1 MAANS
6 GASLSG
12 LAGQILREAVRVYD
26 TDDIERLVVGYNPV
40 LAAWN
45 TGMFAAAGDMTGSFR
60 TIGFAAAGQEAE
72 VSLSRVFRL
81 GKRLPAVRLPSAAEL
96 AAQAR
101 TAPLMAKLEALA
113 SWLGQDGR
121 LVTAADELPPPDA
134 AEAAR
139 TLGVGLEYLPYLWE
153 YALTARWVEFEDG
166 PGGESRAVPGFTAW
180 RWAGGDDVS
189 TLRAW
194 TAVFAAVA
202 SQALEVGADADRK
215 AAKKLRFQGQGV
227 VVAVLLF
234 LDRRT
239 GMTVPAIRD
248 VVRAGALGGRKSAR
262 ARRPWDAWL
271 RDHGDP
277 VRWLLAELAAVRAV
291 GLPAGPDGMV
301 ALAPLALWGLREQ
314 LRLEGI
320 EIPQITAVKD
330 DLRAADLVA
339 LAGSV
344 PEAEFEAEAA
354 VWVTARGA
362 DKAARELLAFAA
374 FSGPQLR
381 LVAVRLTRRLGPGAQ
396 QAWRDAMQRPELRG
410 YARIAL
416 SALAA
421 DLPGSTQPMILEPDS
436 DDLTWVATD
445 LLALACG
452 EDDPDPDEI
461 AAQFAEA
468 VPPGEE
474 MQIIDQ
480 MSRSS
485 HPDVVQ
491 VLTVLGRYHPDRRVA
506 KEARRA
512 ARAAAR
518 NRPAVRADRVPARG
532 WPLGPA
538 PCPTTA
544 SAPSTSTTTSATT
557 RTPAQATSPG
567 TPISPASR
575 RRSSCPTS
583 CRRSGCRRSPNSPP
597 RPARRR

>member
-1 MAANS
+1 MAVDS
-6 GASLSG
+6 GASSGGSLSG
-12 LAGQILREAVRVYD
+12 LAGQILREAVRAYD

-60 TIGFAAAGQEAE
+60 TIGFAAVGQDPE

-81 GKRLPAVRLPSAAEL
+81 GKRLPAVRLPAAAEL
-96 AAQAR
+96 AVQAR
-101 TAPLMAKLEALA
+101 SAPLMARLEALA

-121 LVTAADELPPPDA
+121 PVTAADELLPADA

-139 TLGVGLEYLPYLWE
+139 AMGIGPEHLPYVWE

-166 PGGESRAVPGFTAW
+166 PGEDQSRAVPGFTAW

-194 TAVFAAVA
+194 TVVFSSVLAQAMEVSAA
-202 SQALEVGADADRK
+202 LDPR
-215 AAKKLRFQGQGV
+215 AAKKLKFQGQGV

-239 GMTVPAIRD
+239 GMTASGMRD
-248 VVRAGALGGRKSAR
+248 VVRAGALSGRKSAR
-262 ARRPWDAWL
+262 ARRPWDAWI

-277 VRWLLAELAAVRAV
+277 VRWLLSELAALRAV
-291 GLPAGPDGMV
+291 ELPRGADGDV
-301 ALAPLALWGLREQ
+301 QLAPLALWSLREQ

-320 EIPQITAVKD
+320 EIPQITATKGE
-330 DLRAADLVA
+330 LRAADLVA
-339 LAGSV
+339 LADSV
-344 PEAEFEAEAA
+344 PEAEFEAEAGA
-354 VWVTARGA
+354 WVTALGA
-362 DKAARELLAFAA
+362 DRAARDLLAFAA

-381 LVAVRLTRRLGPGAQ
+381 LVAVNLTRRLGSGAQ

-421 DLPGSTQPMILEPDS
+421 DLPDNTVPLILEPEP

-452 EDDPDPDEI
+452 EQDPDPDEI

-474 MQIIDQ
+474 AWLIDQ
-480 MSRSS
+480 MSRGS

-506 KEARRA
+506 KLARRA
-512 ARAAAR
+512 AREAAR
-518 NRPAVRADRVPARG
+518 NRPPARADRVPARAAG
-532 WPLGPA
+532 
-538 PCPTTA
+538 
-544 SAPSTSTTTSATT
+544 
-557 RTPAQATSPG
+557 R
-567 TPISPASR
+567 
-575 RRSSCPTS
+575 
-583 CRRSGCRRSPNSPP
+583 
-597 RPARRR
+597 

>member
-1 MAANS
+1 MAADSGANS
-6 GASLSG
+6 GGSLSG
-12 LAGQILREAVRVYD
+12 LAGQILREAVRAYD

-60 TIGFAAAGQEAE
+60 TIGFAAAGQDPE

-81 GKRLPAVRLPSAAEL
+81 GKRLPAVRLPAAAEL

-101 TAPLMAKLEALA
+101 SAPLMARLEALA

-121 LVTAADELPPPDA
+121 PVTAADELLPADA

-139 TLGVGLEYLPYLWE
+139 VMGIRPEHLPYVWE

-166 PGGESRAVPGFTAW
+166 PGESQSRAVPGFTAW

-194 TAVFAAVA
+194 TVVFSSVLAQAMEVSAA
-202 SQALEVGADADRK
+202 LDPR
-215 AAKKLRFQGQGV
+215 AAKKLKFQGQGV

-239 GMTVPAIRD
+239 GMTASGMRD
-248 VVRAGALGGRKSAR
+248 VVRAGALSGRKSAR
-262 ARRPWDAWL
+262 ARRPWDAWI
-271 RDHGDP
+271 RNHGDP
-277 VRWLLAELAAVRAV
+277 VRWLLSELAALRAV
-291 GLPAGPDGMV
+291 ELPRADGNV
-301 ALAPLALWGLREQ
+301 QLAPLALWSLREQ

-320 EIPQITAVKD
+320 EIPQITATKGE
-330 DLRAADLVA
+330 LRAADLVA
-339 LAGSV
+339 LADSV
-344 PEAEFEAEAA
+344 PEAEFEAELGA
-354 VWVTARGA
+354 WVTALGA
-362 DKAARELLAFAA
+362 DRAARDLLAFAA

-381 LVAVRLTRRLGPGAQ
+381 LVAVNLTRRLGSGAQ
-396 QAWRDAMQRPELRG
+396 RAWRDAMQRPELRG

-421 DLPGSTQPMILEPDS
+421 DLPDSTVPLVLEPEP

-452 EDDPDPDEI
+452 EEDPDPDEI

-468 VPPGEE
+468 VPRGEE
-474 MQIIDQ
+474 AWLIDQ
-480 MSRSS
+480 MSRGS

-491 VLTVLGRYHPDRRVA
+491 VLRVLGRYHPDRRVA
-506 KEARRA
+506 KLARRA
-512 ARAAAR
+512 AREAAR
-518 NRPAVRADRVPARG
+518 NRPPARADRVPARAAG
-532 WPLGPA
+532 
-538 PCPTTA
+538 
-544 SAPSTSTTTSATT
+544 
-557 RTPAQATSPG
+557 R
-567 TPISPASR
+567 
-575 RRSSCPTS
+575 
-583 CRRSGCRRSPNSPP
+583 
-597 RPARRR
+597 

>member
-1 MAANS
+1 VAVDS
-6 GASLSG
+6 GASSGGSLSG
-12 LAGQILREAVRVYD
+12 LAGQILREAVRAYD

-60 TIGFAAAGQEAE
+60 TIGFAAVGQDPE

-81 GKRLPAVRLPSAAEL
+81 GKRLPAVRLPAAAEL
-96 AAQAR
+96 AVQAR
-101 TAPLMAKLEALA
+101 SAPLMARLEALA

-121 LVTAADELPPPDA
+121 PVTAADELLPADA

-139 TLGVGLEYLPYLWE
+139 AMGIGPEHLPYVWE

-166 PGGESRAVPGFTAW
+166 PGEGQSRAVPGFTAW

-194 TAVFAAVA
+194 TVVFSSVLAQAMEVSAA
-202 SQALEVGADADRK
+202 LDPR
-215 AAKKLRFQGQGV
+215 AAKKLKFQGQGV

-239 GMTVPAIRD
+239 GMTASGMRD
-248 VVRAGALGGRKSAR
+248 VVRAGALSGRKSAR
-262 ARRPWDAWL
+262 ARRPWDAWI

-277 VRWLLAELAAVRAV
+277 VRWLLSELAALRAV
-291 GLPAGPDGMV
+291 ELPRGADGDV
-301 ALAPLALWGLREQ
+301 QLAPLALWSLREQ

-320 EIPQITAVKD
+320 EIPQITATKGE
-330 DLRAADLVA
+330 LRAADLVA
-339 LAGSV
+339 LADSV
-344 PEAEFEAEAA
+344 PEAEFEAEAGA
-354 VWVTARGA
+354 WVTALGA
-362 DKAARELLAFAA
+362 DRAARDLLAFAA

-381 LVAVRLTRRLGPGAQ
+381 LVAVNLTRRLGSGAQ

-421 DLPGSTQPMILEPDS
+421 DLPDNTVPLILEPEP

-452 EDDPDPDEI
+452 EQDPDPDEI

-474 MQIIDQ
+474 AWLIDQ
-480 MSRSS
+480 MSRGS

-506 KEARRA
+506 KLARRA
-512 ARAAAR
+512 AREAAR
-518 NRPAVRADRVPARG
+518 NRPPARADRVPARAAG
-532 WPLGPA
+532 
-538 PCPTTA
+538 
-544 SAPSTSTTTSATT
+544 
-557 RTPAQATSPG
+557 R
-567 TPISPASR
+567 
-575 RRSSCPTS
+575 
-583 CRRSGCRRSPNSPP
+583 
-597 RPARRR
+597 

>member
-1 MAANS
+1 MAVDS
-6 GASLSG
+6 GASSGGSLSG
-12 LAGQILREAVRVYD
+12 LAGQILREAVRAYD

-45 TGMFAAAGDMTGSFR
+45 TGMFAGAGDMTGSFR
-60 TIGFAAAGQEAE
+60 TIGFAAVGQDPE

-81 GKRLPAVRLPSAAEL
+81 GKRLPAVRLPAAAEL
-96 AAQAR
+96 AVQAR
-101 TAPLMAKLEALA
+101 SAPLMARLEALA

-121 LVTAADELPPPDA
+121 PVTAADELLPADA

-139 TLGVGLEYLPYLWE
+139 AMGIGPEHLPYVWE

-166 PGGESRAVPGFTAW
+166 PGEGQSRAVPGFTAW

-194 TAVFAAVA
+194 TVIFSSVLAQAMEVSAA
-202 SQALEVGADADRK
+202 LDPR
-215 AAKKLRFQGQGV
+215 AAKKLKFQGQGV

-239 GMTVPAIRD
+239 GMTASGMRD
-248 VVRAGALGGRKSAR
+248 VVRAGALSGRKSAR
-262 ARRPWDAWL
+262 ARRPWDAWI

-277 VRWLLAELAAVRAV
+277 VRWLLSELAALRAV
-291 GLPAGPDGMV
+291 ELPRGADGNV
-301 ALAPLALWGLREQ
+301 QLAPLALWSLREQ

-320 EIPQITAVKD
+320 EIPQITATKGE
-330 DLRAADLVA
+330 LRAADLVA
-339 LAGSV
+339 LADSV
-344 PEAEFEAEAA
+344 PEAEFEAEAGA
-354 VWVTARGA
+354 WVTALGA
-362 DKAARELLAFAA
+362 DRAARDLLAFAA

-381 LVAVRLTRRLGPGAQ
+381 LVAVNLTRRLGSGAQ

-421 DLPGSTQPMILEPDS
+421 DLPDNTVPLVLEPEP

-452 EDDPDPDEI
+452 EQNPDPDEI

-474 MQIIDQ
+474 AWLIDQ
-480 MSRSS
+480 MSRGS

-506 KEARRA
+506 KLARRA
-512 ARAAAR
+512 AREAAR
-518 NRPAVRADRVPARG
+518 NRPPARADRVPARAAG
-532 WPLGPA
+532 
-538 PCPTTA
+538 
-544 SAPSTSTTTSATT
+544 
-557 RTPAQATSPG
+557 R
-567 TPISPASR
+567 
-575 RRSSCPTS
+575 
-583 CRRSGCRRSPNSPP
+583 
-597 RPARRR
+597 

>member
-1 MAANS
+1 VAVDS
-6 GASLSG
+6 GASSGGSLSG
-12 LAGQILREAVRVYD
+12 LAGQILREAVRAYD

-60 TIGFAAAGQEAE
+60 TIGFAAVGQDPE

-81 GKRLPAVRLPSAAEL
+81 GKRLPAVRLPAAAEL
-96 AAQAR
+96 AVQAR
-101 TAPLMAKLEALA
+101 SAPLMARLEALA

-121 LVTAADELPPPDA
+121 PVTAADELLPADA

-139 TLGVGLEYLPYLWE
+139 AMGIGPEHLPYVWE

-166 PGGESRAVPGFTAW
+166 PGEDQSRAVPGFTAW

-194 TAVFAAVA
+194 TVVFSSVLAQAMEVSAA
-202 SQALEVGADADRK
+202 LDPR
-215 AAKKLRFQGQGV
+215 AAKKLKFQGQGV

-239 GMTVPAIRD
+239 GMTASGMRD
-248 VVRAGALGGRKSAR
+248 VVRAGALSGRKSAR
-262 ARRPWDAWL
+262 ARRPWDAWI

-277 VRWLLAELAAVRAV
+277 VRWLLSELAALRAV
-291 GLPAGPDGMV
+291 ELPRGADGDV
-301 ALAPLALWGLREQ
+301 QLAPLALWSLREQ

-320 EIPQITAVKD
+320 EIPQITATKGE
-330 DLRAADLVA
+330 LRAADLVA
-339 LAGSV
+339 LADSV
-344 PEAEFEAEAA
+344 PEAEFEAEAGA
-354 VWVTARGA
+354 WVTALGA
-362 DKAARELLAFAA
+362 DRAARDLLAFAA

-381 LVAVRLTRRLGPGAQ
+381 LVAVNLTRRLGSGAQ

-421 DLPGSTQPMILEPDS
+421 DLPDNTVPLILEPEP

-452 EDDPDPDEI
+452 EQDPDPDEI

-474 MQIIDQ
+474 AWLIDQ
-480 MSRSS
+480 MSRGS

-506 KEARRA
+506 KLARRA
-512 ARAAAR
+512 AREAAR
-518 NRPAVRADRVPARG
+518 NRPPARADRVPARAAG
-532 WPLGPA
+532 
-538 PCPTTA
+538 
-544 SAPSTSTTTSATT
+544 
-557 RTPAQATSPG
+557 R
-567 TPISPASR
+567 
-575 RRSSCPTS
+575 
-583 CRRSGCRRSPNSPP
+583 
-597 RPARRR
+597 

>member
-1 MAANS
+1 MAVDS
-6 GASLSG
+6 GASSGGSLSG
-12 LAGQILREAVRVYD
+12 LAGQILREAVRAYD

-60 TIGFAAAGQEAE
+60 TIGFAAVGQEPE

-81 GKRLPAVRLPSAAEL
+81 GKRLPAVRLPAATEL

-101 TAPLMAKLEALA
+101 SAPLMARLEALA

-121 LVTAADELPPPDA
+121 PVTGADELLPEHA

-139 TLGVGLEYLPYLWE
+139 VLGIRPEHLPFVWE

-166 PGGESRAVPGFTAW
+166 PAEGQSRAVPGFTAW

-189 TLRAW
+189 TLRSW
-194 TAVFAAVA
+194 TVVFASVLA
-202 SQALEVGADADRK
+202 QAMEVSAALDPR
-215 AAKKLRFQGQGV
+215 AAKKLKFQGQGV

-239 GMTVPAIRD
+239 GMTESGMRD

-277 VRWLLAELAAVRAV
+277 VRWLLGELSALRAV
-291 GLPAGPDGMV
+291 EPPAANGGV
-301 ALAPLALWGLREQ
+301 QLAPLALWALREQ

-320 EIPQITAVKD
+320 EIPQITATKGE
-330 DLRAADLVA
+330 LRAADLVA
-339 LAGSV
+339 LADSV
-344 PEAEFEAEAA
+344 PEAEFEAEVGA
-354 VWVTARGA
+354 WVTARGA
-362 DKAARELLAFAA
+362 DRAARDLLAFAVL
-374 FSGPQLR
+374 SGPQLR
-381 LVAVRLTRRLGPGAQ
+381 LVAVNLTRRLGSGAQ

-421 DLPGSTQPMILEPDS
+421 DLPDNTVPLVLEPEP

-452 EDDPDPDEI
+452 EQDPDPDEI

-474 MQIIDQ
+474 AWLIDQ
-480 MSRSS
+480 MSRGS

-506 KEARRA
+506 KLAKRA
-512 ARAAAR
+512 ARVAAR
-518 NRPAVRADRVPARG
+518 NRPPARDARVPARAAG
-532 WPLGPA
+532 
-538 PCPTTA
+538 
-544 SAPSTSTTTSATT
+544 
-557 RTPAQATSPG
+557 R
-567 TPISPASR
+567 
-575 RRSSCPTS
+575 
-583 CRRSGCRRSPNSPP
+583 
-597 RPARRR
+597 

>member
-1 MAANS
+1 MAVDS
-6 GASLSG
+6 GASSGGSLSG
-12 LAGQILREAVRVYD
+12 LAGQILREAVRAYD

-60 TIGFAAAGQEAE
+60 TIGFAAVGQDPE

-81 GKRLPAVRLPSAAEL
+81 GKRLPAVRLPAAAEL
-96 AAQAR
+96 AVQAR
-101 TAPLMAKLEALA
+101 SAPLMARLEALA

-121 LVTAADELPPPDA
+121 PVTAADELLPADA

-139 TLGVGLEYLPYLWE
+139 AMGIGPEHLPYVWE

-166 PGGESRAVPGFTAW
+166 PGEGQSRAVPGFTAW

-194 TAVFAAVA
+194 TVVFSSVLAQAMEVSAA
-202 SQALEVGADADRK
+202 LDPR
-215 AAKKLRFQGQGV
+215 AAKKLKFQGQGV

-239 GMTVPAIRD
+239 GMTASGMRD
-248 VVRAGALGGRKSAR
+248 VVRAGALSGRKSAR
-262 ARRPWDAWL
+262 ARRPWDAWI

-277 VRWLLAELAAVRAV
+277 VRWLLSELAALRAV
-291 GLPAGPDGMV
+291 ELPRGADGDV
-301 ALAPLALWGLREQ
+301 QLAPLALWSLREQ

-320 EIPQITAVKD
+320 EIPQITATKGE
-330 DLRAADLVA
+330 LRAADLVA
-339 LAGSV
+339 LADSV
-344 PEAEFEAEAA
+344 PEAEFEAEAGA
-354 VWVTARGA
+354 WVTALGA
-362 DKAARELLAFAA
+362 DRAARDLLAFAA

-381 LVAVRLTRRLGPGAQ
+381 LVAVNLTRRLGSGAQ

-421 DLPGSTQPMILEPDS
+421 DLPDNTVPLVLEPEP

-452 EDDPDPDEI
+452 EQDPDPDEI

-474 MQIIDQ
+474 AWLIDQ
-480 MSRSS
+480 MSRGS

-506 KEARRA
+506 KLARRA
-512 ARAAAR
+512 AREAAR
-518 NRPAVRADRVPARG
+518 NRPPARADRVPARAAG
-532 WPLGPA
+532 
-538 PCPTTA
+538 
-544 SAPSTSTTTSATT
+544 
-557 RTPAQATSPG
+557 R
-567 TPISPASR
+567 
-575 RRSSCPTS
+575 
-583 CRRSGCRRSPNSPP
+583 
-597 RPARRR
+597 

>member
-1 MAANS
+1 MAVDS
-6 GASLSG
+6 GASSGGSLSG
-12 LAGQILREAVRVYD
+12 LAGQILREAVRAYD

-45 TGMFAAAGDMTGSFR
+45 TGMFAGAGDMTGSFR
-60 TIGFAAAGQEAE
+60 TIGFAAVGQDPE

-81 GKRLPAVRLPSAAEL
+81 GKRLPAVRLPAAAEL
-96 AAQAR
+96 AVQAR
-101 TAPLMAKLEALA
+101 SAPLMARLEALA

-121 LVTAADELPPPDA
+121 PVTAADELLPADA

-139 TLGVGLEYLPYLWE
+139 AMGIGPEHLPYVWE

-166 PGGESRAVPGFTAW
+166 PGEGQSRAVPGFTAW

-194 TAVFAAVA
+194 TVVFSSVLAQAMEVSAA
-202 SQALEVGADADRK
+202 LDPR
-215 AAKKLRFQGQGV
+215 AAKKLKFQGQGV

-239 GMTVPAIRD
+239 GMTASGMRD
-248 VVRAGALGGRKSAR
+248 VVRAGALSGRKSAR
-262 ARRPWDAWL
+262 ARRPWDAWI

-277 VRWLLAELAAVRAV
+277 VRWLLAELAALRAV
-291 GLPAGPDGMV
+291 ELPRGADGNV
-301 ALAPLALWGLREQ
+301 QLAPLALWSLREQ

-320 EIPQITAVKD
+320 EIPQITATKGE
-330 DLRAADLVA
+330 LRAADLVA
-339 LAGSV
+339 LADSV
-344 PEAEFEAEAA
+344 PEAEFEAEAGA
-354 VWVTARGA
+354 WVTALGA
-362 DKAARELLAFAA
+362 DRAARDLLAFAA

-381 LVAVRLTRRLGPGAQ
+381 LVAVNLTRRLGSGAQ

-421 DLPGSTQPMILEPDS
+421 DLPDNTVPLVLEPEP

-452 EDDPDPDEI
+452 EQNPDPDEI

-474 MQIIDQ
+474 AWLIDQ
-480 MSRSS
+480 MSRGS

-506 KEARRA
+506 KLARRA
-512 ARAAAR
+512 AREAAR
-518 NRPAVRADRVPARG
+518 NRPPARADRVPARAAG
-532 WPLGPA
+532 
-538 PCPTTA
+538 
-544 SAPSTSTTTSATT
+544 
-557 RTPAQATSPG
+557 R
-567 TPISPASR
+567 
-575 RRSSCPTS
+575 
-583 CRRSGCRRSPNSPP
+583 
-597 RPARRR
+597 

>member
-1 MAANS
+1 VAVDS
-6 GASLSG
+6 GASSGGSLSG
-12 LAGQILREAVRVYD
+12 LAGQILREAVRAYD

-45 TGMFAAAGDMTGSFR
+45 TGMFAATGDMTGSFR
-60 TIGFAAAGQEAE
+60 TIGFAAVGQDPE

-81 GKRLPAVRLPSAAEL
+81 GKRLPAVRLPAAAEL
-96 AAQAR
+96 AVQAR
-101 TAPLMAKLEALA
+101 SAPLMARLEALA

-121 LVTAADELPPPDA
+121 PVTAADELLPADA

-139 TLGVGLEYLPYLWE
+139 AMGIGPEHLPYVWE

-166 PGGESRAVPGFTAW
+166 PGEGQSRAVPGFTAW

-194 TAVFAAVA
+194 TVVFSSVLAQAMEVSAA
-202 SQALEVGADADRK
+202 LDPR
-215 AAKKLRFQGQGV
+215 AAKKLKFQGQGV

-239 GMTVPAIRD
+239 GMTASGMRD
-248 VVRAGALGGRKSAR
+248 VVRAGALSGRKSAR
-262 ARRPWDAWL
+262 ARRPWDAWI

-277 VRWLLAELAAVRAV
+277 VRWLLSELAALRAV
-291 GLPAGPDGMV
+291 ELPRGADGNV
-301 ALAPLALWGLREQ
+301 QLAPLALWSLREQ

-320 EIPQITAVKD
+320 EIPQITATKGE
-330 DLRAADLVA
+330 LRAADLVA
-339 LAGSV
+339 LADSV
-344 PEAEFEAEAA
+344 PEAEFEAEAGA
-354 VWVTARGA
+354 WVRALGA
-362 DKAARELLAFAA
+362 DRAARDLLAFAA

-381 LVAVRLTRRLGPGAQ
+381 LVAVNLTRRLGSGAQ

-421 DLPGSTQPMILEPDS
+421 DLPDNTVPLVLEPEP

-452 EDDPDPDEI
+452 EQDPDPDEI

-474 MQIIDQ
+474 AWLIDQ
-480 MSRSS
+480 MSRGS

-506 KEARRA
+506 KLARRA
-512 ARAAAR
+512 AREAAR
-518 NRPAVRADRVPARG
+518 NRPPARADRVPARAAG
-532 WPLGPA
+532 
-538 PCPTTA
+538 
-544 SAPSTSTTTSATT
+544 
-557 RTPAQATSPG
+557 R
-567 TPISPASR
+567 
-575 RRSSCPTS
+575 
-583 CRRSGCRRSPNSPP
+583 
-597 RPARRR
+597 

>member
-1 MAANS
+1 MAVDS
-6 GASLSG
+6 GASSGGSLSG
-12 LAGQILREAVRVYD
+12 LAGQILREAVRAYD

-60 TIGFAAAGQEAE
+60 TIGFAAVGQQPE

-81 GKRLPAVRLPSAAEL
+81 GKRLPAVRLPASAEL

-101 TAPLMAKLEALA
+101 SAPLMGRLEALA

-121 LVTAADELPPPDA
+121 PVTEADELLPADA

-139 TLGVGLEYLPYLWE
+139 VLGIRPEHLPFVWE

-166 PGGESRAVPGFTAW
+166 PGEGQSRAVAGFTAW

-194 TAVFAAVA
+194 TVIFASVLA
-202 SQALEVGADADRK
+202 QAMDVSAALDPR
-215 AAKKLRFQGQGV
+215 AAKKLKFQGQGV

-239 GMTVPAIRD
+239 GMTVTGMRD

-271 RDHGDP
+271 REHGDP
-277 VRWLLAELAAVRAV
+277 VRWLLGELAALRAV
-291 GLPAGPDGMV
+291 EPPAAADGIV
-301 ALAPLALWGLREQ
+301 QLAPLALWALREQ
-314 LRLEGI
+314 LRLEGV
-320 EIPQITAVKD
+320 EIPQITAASGE
-330 DLRAADLVA
+330 LRAADLVA
-339 LAGSV
+339 LADSV
-344 PEAEFEAEAA
+344 PEAEFEAEAGR
-354 VWVTARGA
+354 WVTARGA
-362 DKAARELLAFAA
+362 DRAARDLLAFAA

-381 LVAVRLTRRLGPGAQ
+381 LVAVNLTRRLGSGAQ

-421 DLPGSTQPMILEPDS
+421 DLPESTVPLVLEPEP

-468 VPPGEE
+468 VPHGEE
-474 MQIIDQ
+474 AWLIDQ

-491 VLTVLGRYHPDRRVA
+491 ILTVLGRYHPDRRVA
-506 KEARRA
+506 KLARRA
-512 ARAAAR
+512 ARDAAR
-518 NRPAVRADRVPARG
+518 NRPPARADRVPARAAG
-532 WPLGPA
+532 
-538 PCPTTA
+538 
-544 SAPSTSTTTSATT
+544 
-557 RTPAQATSPG
+557 R
-567 TPISPASR
+567 
-575 RRSSCPTS
+575 
-583 CRRSGCRRSPNSPP
+583 
-597 RPARRR
+597 

>member
-1 MAANS
+1 MAVDS
-6 GASLSG
+6 GASSGGSLSG
-12 LAGQILREAVRVYD
+12 LAGQILREAVRAYD

-60 TIGFAAAGQEAE
+60 TIGFAAVGQDPE

-81 GKRLPAVRLPSAAEL
+81 GKRLPAVRLPAAAEL
-96 AAQAR
+96 AVQAR
-101 TAPLMAKLEALA
+101 SAPLMARLEALA

-121 LVTAADELPPPDA
+121 PVTAADELLPADA

-139 TLGVGLEYLPYLWE
+139 AMGIGPEHLPYVWE

-166 PGGESRAVPGFTAW
+166 PGEDQSRAVPGFTAW

-194 TAVFAAVA
+194 TVVFSSVLAQAMEVSAA
-202 SQALEVGADADRK
+202 LDPR
-215 AAKKLRFQGQGV
+215 AAKKLKFQGQGV

-239 GMTVPAIRD
+239 GMTASGMRD
-248 VVRAGALGGRKSAR
+248 VVRAGALSGRKSAR
-262 ARRPWDAWL
+262 ARRPWDAWI

-277 VRWLLAELAAVRAV
+277 VRWLLSELAALRAV
-291 GLPAGPDGMV
+291 ELPRGADGDV
-301 ALAPLALWGLREQ
+301 QLAPLALWSLREQ

-320 EIPQITAVKD
+320 EIPQITATKGE
-330 DLRAADLVA
+330 LRAADLVA
-339 LAGSV
+339 LADSV
-344 PEAEFEAEAA
+344 PEAEFEAEAGA
-354 VWVTARGA
+354 WVTALGA
-362 DKAARELLAFAA
+362 DRAARDLLAFAA

-381 LVAVRLTRRLGPGAQ
+381 LVAVNLTRRLGSGAQ

-421 DLPGSTQPMILEPDS
+421 DLPDNTVPLVLEPEP

-452 EDDPDPDEI
+452 EQNPDPDEI

-474 MQIIDQ
+474 AWLIDQ
-480 MSRSS
+480 MSRGS

-506 KEARRA
+506 KLARRA
-512 ARAAAR
+512 AREAAR
-518 NRPAVRADRVPARG
+518 NRPPARADRVPARAAG
-532 WPLGPA
+532 
-538 PCPTTA
+538 
-544 SAPSTSTTTSATT
+544 
-557 RTPAQATSPG
+557 R
-567 TPISPASR
+567 
-575 RRSSCPTS
+575 
-583 CRRSGCRRSPNSPP
+583 
-597 RPARRR
+597 

>member
-1 MAANS
+1 VAVDS
-6 GASLSG
+6 GASSGGSLSG
-12 LAGQILREAVRVYD
+12 LAGQILREAVRAYD

-60 TIGFAAAGQEAE
+60 TIGFAAVGQDPE

-81 GKRLPAVRLPSAAEL
+81 GKRLPAVRLPAAAEL
-96 AAQAR
+96 AVQAR
-101 TAPLMAKLEALA
+101 SAPLMARLEALA

-121 LVTAADELPPPDA
+121 PVTAADELLPADA

-139 TLGVGLEYLPYLWE
+139 AMGIGPEHLPYVWE

-166 PGGESRAVPGFTAW
+166 PGEDQSRAVPGFTAW

-194 TAVFAAVA
+194 TVVFSSVLAQAMEVSAA
-202 SQALEVGADADRK
+202 LDPR
-215 AAKKLRFQGQGV
+215 AAKKLKFQGQGV

-239 GMTVPAIRD
+239 GMTASGMRD
-248 VVRAGALGGRKSAR
+248 VVRAGALSGRKSAR
-262 ARRPWDAWL
+262 ARRPWDAWI

-277 VRWLLAELAAVRAV
+277 VRWLLSEHAALRAV
-291 GLPAGPDGMV
+291 ELPRGADGDV
-301 ALAPLALWGLREQ
+301 QLAPLALWSLREQ

-320 EIPQITAVKD
+320 EIPQITATKGE
-330 DLRAADLVA
+330 LRAADLVA
-339 LAGSV
+339 LADSV
-344 PEAEFEAEAA
+344 PEAEFEAEAGA
-354 VWVTARGA
+354 WVTALGA
-362 DKAARELLAFAA
+362 DRAARDLLAFAA

-381 LVAVRLTRRLGPGAQ
+381 LVAVNLTRRLGSGAQ

-421 DLPGSTQPMILEPDS
+421 DLPDNTVPLVLEPEP

-452 EDDPDPDEI
+452 EQDPDPDEI

-474 MQIIDQ
+474 AWLIDQ
-480 MSRSS
+480 MSRGS

-506 KEARRA
+506 KLARRA
-512 ARAAAR
+512 AREAAR
-518 NRPAVRADRVPARG
+518 NRPPARADRVPARAAG
-532 WPLGPA
+532 
-538 PCPTTA
+538 
-544 SAPSTSTTTSATT
+544 
-557 RTPAQATSPG
+557 R
-567 TPISPASR
+567 
-575 RRSSCPTS
+575 
-583 CRRSGCRRSPNSPP
+583 
-597 RPARRR
+597 

>member
-1 MAANS
+1 VAVDS
-6 GASLSG
+6 GASSGGSLSG
-12 LAGQILREAVRVYD
+12 LAGQILREAVRAYD

-45 TGMFAAAGDMTGSFR
+45 TGMFAGAGDMTGSFR
-60 TIGFAAAGQEAE
+60 TIGFAAVGQDPE

-81 GKRLPAVRLPSAAEL
+81 GKRLPAVRLPAAAEL
-96 AAQAR
+96 AVQAR
-101 TAPLMAKLEALA
+101 SAPLMARLETLA

-121 LVTAADELPPPDA
+121 PVTAADELLPADA

-139 TLGVGLEYLPYLWE
+139 AMGIGPEHLPYVWE

-166 PGGESRAVPGFTAW
+166 PGEGQSRAVPGFTAW

-194 TAVFAAVA
+194 TVVFSSVLAQAMEVSAA
-202 SQALEVGADADRK
+202 LDPR
-215 AAKKLRFQGQGV
+215 AAKKLKFQGQGV

-239 GMTVPAIRD
+239 GMTASGMRD
-248 VVRAGALGGRKSAR
+248 VVRAGALSGRKSAR
-262 ARRPWDAWL
+262 ARRPWDAWI

-277 VRWLLAELAAVRAV
+277 VRWLLSELAALRAV
-291 GLPAGPDGMV
+291 ELPRGADGNV
-301 ALAPLALWGLREQ
+301 QLAPLALWSLREQ

-320 EIPQITAVKD
+320 EIPQITATKGE
-330 DLRAADLVA
+330 LRAADLVA
-339 LAGSV
+339 LADSV
-344 PEAEFEAEAA
+344 PEAEFEAEAGA
-354 VWVTARGA
+354 WVTALGA
-362 DKAARELLAFAA
+362 DRAARDLLAFAA

-381 LVAVRLTRRLGPGAQ
+381 LVAVNLTRRLGSGAQ

-421 DLPGSTQPMILEPDS
+421 DLPDNTVPLVLEPEP

-452 EDDPDPDEI
+452 EQNPDPDEI

-474 MQIIDQ
+474 AWLIDQ
-480 MSRSS
+480 MSRGS

-506 KEARRA
+506 KLARRA
-512 ARAAAR
+512 AREAAR
-518 NRPAVRADRVPARG
+518 NRPPARADRVPARAAG
-532 WPLGPA
+532 
-538 PCPTTA
+538 
-544 SAPSTSTTTSATT
+544 
-557 RTPAQATSPG
+557 R
-567 TPISPASR
+567 
-575 RRSSCPTS
+575 
-583 CRRSGCRRSPNSPP
+583 
-597 RPARRR
+597 